1 MIAVNRSNPAQAKSV
16 EHKEDAVKTKATLA
30 KRNLTLASNIPEVAS
45 ITTKTISALTS
56 YLRPTKNLQLAATL
70 NDKKENILKAKK
82 ILKTT
87 RELFKD
93 STSKSSNKTSNKLKT
108 TNLPETYFVKMCTLS
123 TIRSYSTEK
132 SLMLAMEFKL
142 GNCGE
147 MAQIAFALCQQQG
160 MLAEVISYE
169 DPVNQ
174 RFDHSACL
182 VSIDDEDFIIDPW
195 ANTFCK
201 LDQHI
206 EALVYKAKQWEG
218 KDKFVLISGGYTSN
232 EVSSFHKDSNSL
244 KLKTATESDIRNLKI
259 SQRSKPRELIDF
271 SRSDYF
277 RKLTTTHDTPDDI
290 SW

>member
-1 MIAVNRSNPAQAKSV
+1 MIAVHRSNPAQTKSV
-16 EHKEDAVKTKATLA
+16 EHKDDAIKTKATLS
-30 KRNLTLASNIPEVAS
+30 KRNLTLASNISEVAS
-45 ITTKTISALTS
+45 IAMKTISTPTP
-56 YLRPTKNLQLAATL
+56 YLRPTKNLQLAATH
-70 NDKKENILKAKK
+70 NNKKENILKAKE

-93 STSKSSNKTSNKLKT
+93 STSKSSNKATNKFKT
-108 TNLPETYFVKMCTLS
+108 TNLPETYFVKMSALH
-123 TIRSYSTEK
+123 TIRSYSSTEK
-132 SLMLAMEFKL
+132 KLMLAMEFKL

-160 MLAEVISYE
+160 MLAELIGYD

-174 RFDHSACL
+174 RFDHVACL
-182 VSIDDEDFIIDPW
+182 VSIDGEDFVIDPW

-206 EALVYKAKQWEG
+206 EALVHKAKQWEG
-218 KDKFVLISGGYTSN
+218 KDKFILISSSYSCN

-244 KLKTATESDIRNLKI
+244 KLKAATESDIRNLKI
-259 SQRSKPRELIDF
+259 SEHSKPREIVNF

-277 RKLTTTHDTPDDI
+277 RKLTTTHDTPNAT
-290 SW
+290 S